1 MDGPAQR
8 VGDGDQGRGFQGHD
22 GRVAV
27 FVSGADGAG
36 SAVCAGD
43 GAAVCESNAC
53 EQSLRVVGVDVAVGL
68 EELESRSGLH
78 DGQARP
84 DLVYVGAVL
93 FPVETDMPAVSADQ
107 DDGGL
112 FDEQSFGG
120 ERRGPS
126 VPEHAVF
133 RGLAV
138 VCPGEGQRYRSVKT
152 DICFLLS
159 PRKTPNTK
167 YVSPKRK

>member
-1 MDGPAQR
+1 MMIRSGPREDKSLAQFVTIALDGCT
-8 VGDGDQGRGFQGHD
+8 D
-22 GRVAV
+22 
-27 FVSGADGAG
+27 GAD
-36 SAVCAGD
+36 V
-43 GAAVCESNAC
+43 
-53 EQSLRVVGVDVAVGL
+53 
-68 EELESRSGLH
+68 SRAGLH

-152 DICFLLS
+152 DIRFLYVLVARGEVHAMTGYVWIGRGRCGEGKEKCRDKNKYRRIGCAH
-159 PRKTPNTK
+159 PR
-167 YVSPKRK
+167 RRG

>member
-1 MDGPAQR
+1 MMIRSGPREDKSLAQFVTIALDGCT
-8 VGDGDQGRGFQGHD
+8 D
-22 GRVAV
+22 
-27 FVSGADGAG
+27 GAD
-36 SAVCAGD
+36 V
-43 GAAVCESNAC
+43 
-53 EQSLRVVGVDVAVGL
+53 
-68 EELESRSGLH
+68 SRAGLH

-133 RGLAV
+133 RGLA
-138 VCPGEGQRYRSVKT
+138 YRK
-152 DICFLLS
+152 IFLRPKFPCKLLPYLMRLQPHAPHFQTS
-159 PRKTPNTK
+159 P
-167 YVSPKRK
+167 SE